1 MHLVKADK
9 KRYTADLL
17 LLITAMIW
25 GLGFYFQKVSS
36 ETTSPFSFNALR
48 YLIAALILTVS
59 AKFRLPL
66 RGEAGKYTLLA
77 GFVLF
82 LAGMFQQIG
91 IQTASIANTSFITA
105 VYIVLVPFF
114 GALILRRSIRPA
126 HILAALLSLAGLYL
140 ITTSGKGLD
149 RITAGDMIVFI
160 GSVFWAMH
168 ILVIDKAVSLCE
180 PVAFSA
186 GQFLIAGIFHTLA
199 WITLGKADPTGLSQ
213 SWPYAAASGMF
224 VLALAFTL
232 QAIGQKNTG
241 ETEASIILGLES
253 VFGVLF
259 GVILYHEQFGLIQAA
274 GMVLIFA
281 AVLIAVLRS

>member
-1 MHLVKADK
+1 MQTKKSDK

-48 YLIAALILTVS
+48 YMIAALILTVS
-59 AKFRLPL
+59 AGFRLPF

-77 GFVLF
+77 GSVLF

-114 GALILRRSIRPA
+114 GALFLHRRIKPA
-126 HILAALLSLAGLYL
+126 HIMAALLSLAGLYL
-140 ITTSGKGLD
+140 ISTSGKGLD
-149 RITAGDMIVFI
+149 RISSGDVIVFI
-160 GSVFWAMH
+160 GSVFWALH
-168 ILVIDKAVSLCE
+168 ILVIDKAVTLCD
-180 PVAFSA
+180 PLAFSA
-186 GQFLIAGIFHTLA
+186 GQFLIAGILHTLA
-199 WITLGKADPTGLSQ
+199 WIILGKADPTGISQ
-213 SWPYAAASGMF
+213 SWTYVAASGIF

-232 QAIGQKNTG
+232 QAVGQKNTG

-253 VFGVLF
+253 VFGALF
-259 GVILYHEQFGLIQAA
+259 GAILYHEQFALPQAA
-274 GMVLIFA
+274 GMILIFA
-281 AVLIAVLRS
+281 AVLLAILKS

>member
-1 MHLVKADK
+1 MIRSDK

-17 LLITAMIW
+17 LLLTAMIW
-25 GLGFYFQKVSS
+25 GLGFFFQKVAA
-36 ETTSPFSFNALR
+36 ETTSPFAFNALR
-48 YLIAALILTVS
+48 YLIAALVLMIF
-59 AKFRLPL
+59 ARFRLPF

-91 IQTASIANTSFITA
+91 LQTASIGNTSFITA

-114 GALILRRSIRPA
+114 SALFLHRRIKPA

-140 ITTSGKGLD
+140 ISTSGKGLE
-149 RITAGDMIVFI
+149 RISGGDMIVFL
-160 GSVFWAMH
+160 GSVFWALH
-168 ILVIDKAVSLCE
+168 ILVIDKAVSLCDPLE
-180 PVAFSA
+180 FSA
-186 GQFLIAGIFHTLA
+186 GQFLIAGICHTLA
-199 WITLGKADPTGLSQ
+199 WLIFGKADPAGLSV
-213 SWPYAAASGMF
+213 SWPYAAASGLF

-253 VFGVLF
+253 VFGALF
-259 GVILYHEQFGLIQAA
+259 GVILYHEQFAPVQVA
-274 GMVLIFA
+274 GMILIFA
-281 AVLIAVLRS
+281 AVLIAVLKS